1 MGTPP
6 DALVRLVDRF
16 SRDHRVFLSADYK
29 EEQLRAE
36 FLNPFF
42 ESLGWDVANK
52 AGLTEVFKPV
62 IHEESIKVAGAT
74 KAPDYTFRI
83 GGRRAPR
90 RYVRLSASRPSRAR
104 QPTMCVLWR

>member
-1 MGTPP
+1 MGASPP
-6 DALVRLVDRF
+6 TTVTDLVGQFERDR
-16 SRDHRVFLSADYK
+16 RVFLSPDYK

-42 ESLGWDVANK
+42 ESLGWDVSNK

-62 IHEESIKVAGAT
+62 IHEESIKIAGAT

-83 GGRRAPR
+83 GGRHVLFALR
-90 RYVRLSASRPSRAR
+90 VSRTTLFDKRPEAAILTR
-104 QPTMCVLWR
+104 